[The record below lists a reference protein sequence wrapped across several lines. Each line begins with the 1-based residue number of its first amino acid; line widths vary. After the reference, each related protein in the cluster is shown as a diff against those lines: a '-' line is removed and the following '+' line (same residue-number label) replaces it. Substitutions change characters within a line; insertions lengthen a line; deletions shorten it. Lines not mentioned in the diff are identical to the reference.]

1 MSMNDE
7 VNSSQNSKEDV
18 GTDDLELPT
27 IDTLLKCGGCNVL
40 MHISC
45 FGKERSKQ
53 FNMGKQ

>member
-45 FGKERSKQ
+45 FGKERSK
-53 FNMGKQ
+53 